1 MAAPAGGAPSPIPAI
16 RTPLPTNRNGP
27 FPMFTLIA
35 PLILVAGLPGQV
47 VGPPPEEAGAR
58 GPAALVET
66 LRRAFVAEPDSPEAR
81 ARLWTLAR
89 RAEPTPGL
97 MDALGGAAAD
107 LGPTGWT
114 AVGVLARRG
123 LRPLDALEAF
133 DRAAVSPQPPGVP
146 VPDIEAGRLLA
157 ELRCHERALVRF
169 ARYPDHLDA
178 MRGQAV
184 VLARLGRTEEAFAL
198 ADALLR
204 RDEADSA
211 AVMLRAELLDSEG
224 RGDEAVESLR
234 RLAAETEAGGPAGS
248 LLGKILVRSRRAGEA
263 VPYLEAATER
273 TPDDAEA
280 RFALGRARLA
290 LGEPDAAEA
299 LLRRVLEDDP
309 ALNAARLEL
318 ARLVRRRGGADE
330 ATRLFAE
337 FERRR
342 AESDRSSQLLG
353 EAEFRP
359 DDFRAVSAFV
369 VHALRI
375 GDRGLALRGAQ
386 RFLIEFPDDPD
397 RHVLLA
403 RVWREIGNPPEA
415 ERVLRRALTRFAAD
429 PAAERRLRAALTAL
443 ARAR

>member
-1 MAAPAGGAPSPIPAI
+1 MPALISALLLAPGLSGQAAQPRPPAAA
-16 RTPLPTNRNGP
+16 
-27 FPMFTLIA
+27 
-35 PLILVAGLPGQV
+35 VLPGS
-47 VGPPPEEAGAR
+47 
-58 GPAALVET
+58 AALVET
-66 LRRAFVAEPDSPEAR
+66 LRRAFAADPDSPEAR

-97 MDALGGAAAD
+97 MNAMAGAAAD

-133 DRAAVSPQPPGVP
+133 DRAAGSPPAPGSP
-146 VPDIEAGRLLA
+146 VPDLEAGRLLA
-157 ELRCHERALVRF
+157 ELRCHERALARF
-169 ARYPDHLDA
+169 ERHPGHPDA
-178 MRGQAV
+178 MRGRAV
-184 VLARLGRTEEAFAL
+184 VLARLGRTEESFAL

-211 AVMLRAELLDSEG
+211 ALMLRAELLDSEG
-224 RGDEAVESLR
+224 RGEDAVESLR
-234 RLAAETEAGGPAGS
+234 QLAAETEAGGAAGS
-248 LLGKILVRSRRAGEA
+248 LLGQILVRSRRAAEA

-280 RFALGRARLA
+280 RFALARARLA
-290 LGEPDAAEA
+290 LAETDAAEV
-299 LLRRVLEDDP
+299 LLRRVLADDP

-318 ARLVRRRGGADE
+318 ARLVQRRGGADE
-330 ATRLFAE
+330 ATRLFAD

-369 VHALRI
+369 VHALRV

-386 RFLIEFPDDPD
+386 RFLIEFPDEPD

-403 RVWREIGNPPEA
+403 RVWREIGNPSEA
-415 ERVLRRALTRFAAD
+415 ERVLRRALSRFPAD

-443 ARAR
+443 TR

>member
-1 MAAPAGGAPSPIPAI
+1 
-16 RTPLPTNRNGP
+16 
-27 FPMFTLIA
+27 MFTLIA
-35 PLILVAGLPGQV
+35 PLILAAGLPGQV
-47 VGPPPEEAGAR
+47 VGPTPEEAGAR
-58 GPAALVET
+58 GPAAVVET
-66 LRRAFVAEPDSPEAR
+66 LRRAFVAEPDSREAR

-89 RAEPTPGL
+89 QAEPTPGL
-97 MDALGGAAAD
+97 MDALAGAAAD

-114 AVGVLARRG
+114 AVGILARRG

-133 DRAAVSPQPPGVP
+133 DRAAASPQPPGVP
-146 VPDIEAGRLLA
+146 IPDIEAGRLLA
-157 ELRCHERALVRF
+157 ELRCHERALARF
-169 ARYPDHLDA
+169 ERHPDHPDA
-178 MRGQAV
+178 MRGRAV

-211 AVMLRAELLDSEG
+211 ALMLRAELLDSVG
-224 RGDEAVESLR
+224 RGGEAVESLR
-234 RLAAETEAGGPAGS
+234 RLAAETEAGGAAGS
-248 LLGKILVRSRRAGEA
+248 LLGQILVRSRRAAEA
-263 VPYLEAATER
+263 VPYLQAATEM
-273 TPDDAEA
+273 TPGDAEA
-280 RFALGRARLA
+280 RFALARARLA
-290 LGEPDAAEA
+290 VGETAAAEL
-299 LLRRVLEDDP
+299 LLRRVLADDP

-318 ARLVRRRGGADE
+318 ARLVQRRGSGDE
-330 ATRLFAE
+330 AARLFAE

-386 RFLIEFPDDPD
+386 RFLIEFPDEPD

-403 RVWREIGNPPEA
+403 RVWREIGNPSEA

-443 ARAR
+443 GRAR

>member
-1 MAAPAGGAPSPIPAI
+1 M
-16 RTPLPTNRNGP
+16 LP
-27 FPMFTLIA
+27 LIA
-35 PLILVAGLPGQV
+35 PLVLAPGLAGQV
-47 VGPPPEEAGAR
+47 VGAPPPAEP

-66 LRRAFVAEPDSPEAR
+66 LRRAFAADPESPEAR
-81 ARLWTLAR
+81 ARLWALAR

-97 MDALGGAAAD
+97 MDAMAGAAAD

-114 AVGVLARRG
+114 AAGVLARRG

-133 DRAAVSPQPPGVP
+133 DRAAESPQPPGAP
-146 VPDIEAGRLLA
+146 VPDLEAGLLLA
-157 ELRCHERALVRF
+157 ELRCHERALARF
-169 ARYPDHLDA
+169 ERLPDHADA
-178 MRGQAV
+178 MRGRAV

-211 AVMLRAELLDSEG
+211 TLMLRAELLDSEG
-224 RGDEAVESLR
+224 QGEDAVESLR
-234 RLAAETEAGGPAGS
+234 QLAAETEAGGAAGS
-248 LLGKILVRSRRAGEA
+248 LLGQILVRSRRAAEA

-280 RFALGRARLA
+280 RFALARARLA
-290 LGEPDAAEA
+290 LGETDAAEV
-299 LLRRVLEDDP
+299 LLRRVLADDP

-318 ARLVRRRGGADE
+318 ARLVQRRGSADE
-330 ATRLFAE
+330 ATHLFAE
-337 FERRR
+337 FERRK

-386 RFLIEFPDDPD
+386 RFLIEFPDEPH

-403 RVWREIGNPPEA
+403 RVWREIGNPSEA
-415 ERVLRRALTRFAAD
+415 ERVLRRALSRFAAD

-443 ARAR
+443 TRAR